1 MAMQTRYA
9 FGTKVAL
16 PYQEAVRRTTEL
28 LKEEGFGVLT
38 EIDVRKTM
46 REKLNADFRP
56 YVILG
61 ACNPHLAHRAF
72 QAELGIGL
80 LLPCNVI
87 VYEEG
92 DGSVVSVMDPRAALE
107 IAGNDALRPIAEDA
121 RARLDRLIQKLATM

>member
-1 MAMQTRYA
+1 MAMQTDYG

-16 PYQEAVRRTTEL
+16 PYQDAVQRTTEL

-46 REKLNADFRP
+46 QEKLGADFRR
-56 YVILG
+56 YIILG

-72 QAELGIGL
+72 QAELGIGV
-80 LLPCNVI
+80 LLPCNVV

-92 DGSVVSVMDPRAALE
+92 GGSAVFVMDPRAALE
-107 IAGNDALRPIAEDA
+107 ITGNNALRSIAEDA
-121 RARLDRLIQKLATM
+121 RTRLERVIQKLAAM

>member
-1 MAMQTRYA
+1 MQTRYA

-16 PYQEAVRRTTEL
+16 PYQEAVRWTTEL

-121 RARLDRLIQKLATM
+121 RARLDRVIQKLATM